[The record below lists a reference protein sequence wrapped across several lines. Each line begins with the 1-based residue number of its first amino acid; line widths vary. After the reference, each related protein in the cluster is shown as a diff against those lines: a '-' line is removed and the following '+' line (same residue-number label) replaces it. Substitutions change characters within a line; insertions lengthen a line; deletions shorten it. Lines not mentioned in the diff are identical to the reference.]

1 MAGTGADWDGERDDK
16 DRDRDRYVQAPG
28 QGRGRGEG
36 RQRGKMRGGR
46 GEMDG
51 GGWCG
56 RLVWPGVGESDGCGR
71 VVVVVVG
78 MMST

>member
-1 MAGTGADWDGERDDK
+1 MGSSPCDRGGDGSSPRCTVFLSK
-16 DRDRDRYVQAPG
+16 
-28 QGRGRGEG
+28 RGEG

-56 RLVWPGVGESDGCGR
+56 QEGEKVRGVGGWP
-71 VVVVVVG
+71 
-78 MMST
+78 TIAFLA

>member
-1 MAGTGADWDGERDDK
+1 MGNRTNPLTTYRDK
-16 DRDRDRYVQAPG
+16 DK
-28 QGRGRGEG
+28 GRGEG

-56 RLVWPGVGESDGCGR
+56 QGGESDGCGR
-71 VVVVVVG
+71 VVVVVVVG